1 MKTHRPKRRRGR
13 PAGSSGPETRRRI
26 LAAAAARLRKD
37 GLAAT
42 GVEETMRDAGLT
54 HGAFYAH
61 FASRG
66 ALLAEALGL
75 AATEAREAWFA
86 GLETLPREARFGQIV
101 GRYLSAHHRDQPA
114 TGCAFAALAAEAAR
128 ADRATRDAF
137 ETELRQTLSRL
148 GESVGEDQQALA
160 VMALAVGALA
170 LSRAVLDPD
179 LSDALLLAAR
189 RAAQHLVRRNS

>member
-13 PAGSSGPETRRRI
+13 PAGSSGQETRRRI
-26 LAAAAARLRKD
+26 LAATAARVRKD

-42 GVEETMRDAGLT
+42 GVENAMRDAGLT

-75 AATEAREAWFA
+75 AASEARDTWFA
-86 GLETLPREARFGQIV
+86 GLEALPREARFGQIV

-114 TGCAFAALAAEAAR
+114 TGCAFGALVTEVAR
-128 ADRATRDAF
+128 ADRATRDVF

-170 LSRAVLDPD
+170 LSRAVVDPD

-189 RAAQHLVRRNS
+189 RAARQIAKDPP

>member
-66 ALLAEALGL
+66 ALLTEALAL
-75 AATEAREAWFA
+75 AATEARAAWFA
-86 GLETLPREARFGQIV
+86 GLEAQPREARFGQIV

-114 TGCAFAALAAEAAR
+114 TGCAFVALLTEVAR
-128 ADRATRDAF
+128 ADRATRDVF